1 MAELETAGKRF
12 DEALTRLESALTKW
26 SESGSQSAAEWTSE
40 RNQMQAEL
48 GALKEDYARVNA
60 ECTGLRQRNEAL
72 GQATNSVSSKLDATI
87 GELTEL
93 LEA

>member
-12 DEALTRLESALTKW
+12 DEALTRLESVLTKW
-26 SESGSQSAAEWTSE
+26 SESGSQSAAEWTRE
-40 RNQMQAEL
+40 RNKMQAEL
-48 GALKEDYARVNA
+48 GALKEDYARVSA
-60 ECTGLRQRNEAL
+60 ECTELRQRNEAL

-87 GELTEL
+87 GELSEL